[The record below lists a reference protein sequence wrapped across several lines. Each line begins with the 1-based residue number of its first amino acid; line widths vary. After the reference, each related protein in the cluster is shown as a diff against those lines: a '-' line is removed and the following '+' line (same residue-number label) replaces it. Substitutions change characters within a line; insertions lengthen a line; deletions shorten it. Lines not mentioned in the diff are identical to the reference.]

1 MPDFVLKAVK
11 TPWERVAGKDSLI
24 FTTSTGKPISP
35 RNVLRHFH
43 NSLAKAGIPR
53 VKFQSLRHTFIS
65 YLLSKNIP
73 PKDVQVIAG
82 HSSFSVT
89 MDIYGHLM
97 AGAHKEAAKKLEG
110 IFKV

>member
-1 MPDFVLKAVK
+1 M
-11 TPWERVAGKDSLI
+11 

-53 VKFQSLRHTFIS
+53 VKFHSLRHTFIS
-65 YLLSKNIP
+65 YLLSKNVP

-82 HSSFSVT
+82 HSSFAVNRDT
-89 MDIYGHLM
+89 YGYTIK
-97 AGAHKEAAKKLEG
+97 GAQKEAAKKLEG
-110 IFKV
+110 VFKI